1 MAKET
6 PKISAQTREKV
17 GTRYSRRLRQEGRLP
32 AVIYG
37 HKSNPVAISVDET
50 ETISH
55 ITHGAHVM
63 EIDVDGGSTETCL
76 VKDLQFGFL
85 GDNVV
90 HVDFARVDLDEIVTI
105 IVKLDLRGE
114 LAGSKKANAVMVT
127 SMQDVEVSC
136 PVRHIPE
143 AFRVDLE
150 SFDESVSVG
159 DIELPEHVTMVT
171 NADSNI
177 AHVEIKASEDE
188 AEDEGGEAAAD
199 TGDASEKST
208 SED

>member
-1 MAKET
+1 MAKDT

-63 EIDVDGGSTETCL
+63 EIDVDGGNIETCL
-76 VKDLQFGFL
+76 VKDLQFGYL

-90 HVDFARVDLDEIVTI
+90 HVDFTRVDLDEIVTI
-105 IVKLDLRGE
+105 IVKLDLRGQ
-114 LAGSKKANAVMVT
+114 LGALSTCFAVRL
-127 SMQDVEVSC
+127 E
-136 PVRHIPE
+136 H
-143 AFRVDLE
+143 DLL
-150 SFDESVSVG
+150 
-159 DIELPEHVTMVT
+159 I
-171 NADSNI
+171 
-177 AHVEIKASEDE
+177 
-188 AEDEGGEAAAD
+188 
-199 TGDASEKST
+199 
-208 SED
+208 

>member
-37 HKSNPVAISVDET
+37 HKSNPMAISVDET
-50 ETISH
+50 ETIKH

-63 EIDVDGGSTETCL
+63 EIDVEGGSTETCL
-76 VKDLQFGFL
+76 VKDLQFGYL

-90 HVDFARVDLDEIVTI
+90 HVDFARVNMDEVVTI
-105 IVKLDLRGE
+105 VVKLDLRGE
-114 LAGSKKANAVMVT
+114 LSGAKKGNATMVT
-127 SMQDVEVSC
+127 SLNDVEVSC

-143 AFRVDLE
+143 SFRIDLE
-150 SFDESVSVG
+150 NFEDSVSVG
-159 DIELPEHVTMVT
+159 DIELPEHVTILT
-171 NADSNI
+171 GIDTTI
-177 AHVEIKASEDE
+177 AHVETKSE
-188 AEDEGGEAAAD
+188 EDTGGDDAEGGED
-199 TGDASEKST
+199 GASAESD
-208 SED
+208 SES

>member
-63 EIDVDGGSTETCL
+63 DIDVDGGSTETCL
-76 VKDLQFGFL
+76 VKDLQFGYL

-90 HVDFARVDLDEIVTI
+90 HVDFTRVDLDEVVTI

-114 LAGSKKANAVMVT
+114 LAAAKKANAVMVT
-127 SMQDVEVSC
+127 SLNDVEISC

-171 NADSNI
+171 SADSNI
-177 AHVEIKASEDE
+177 AHVEIKAADDDEESE
-188 AEDEGGEAAAD
+188 GEAA
-199 TGDASEKST
+199 TGEADASAESS

>member
-63 EIDVDGGSTETCL
+63 EIDVDGGKTETCL
-76 VKDLQFGFL
+76 VKDLQFGYL

-90 HVDFARVDLDEIVTI
+90 HVDFTRVDLDEIVTI

-114 LAGSKKANAVMVT
+114 LASAKKANAVMVN
-127 SMQDVEVSC
+127 SLNDVEVSC

-150 SFDESVSVG
+150 SFDESVNVG
-159 DIELPEHVTMVT
+159 DIELPEHVTMIT

-177 AHVEIKASEDE
+177 AHVEIKADDDEDSE
-188 AEDEGGEAAAD
+188 GEAAA
-199 TGDASEKST
+199 GEADASAESNSK
-208 SED
+208 D

>member
-1 MAKET
+1 
-6 PKISAQTREKV
+6 
-17 GTRYSRRLRQEGRLP
+17 
-32 AVIYG
+32 VIYG

-63 EIDVDGGSTETCL
+63 EIDVDGGKTETCL
-76 VKDLQFGFL
+76 VKDLQFGYL

-90 HVDFARVDLDEIVTI
+90 HVDFTRVDLDEIVTI

-114 LAGSKKANAVMVT
+114 LASAKKANAVMVT
-127 SMQDVEVSC
+127 SLNDVEVSC

-150 SFDESVSVG
+150 SFDESVNVG
-159 DIELPEHVTMVT
+159 DIELPEHVTMIT

-177 AHVEIKASEDE
+177 AHVEIKADDDEDSE
-188 AEDEGGEAAAD
+188 GEAAA
-199 TGDASEKST
+199 GEADASAESNSK
-208 SED
+208 D

>member
-1 MAKET
+1 MAKDT

-63 EIDVDGGSTETCL
+63 EIDVEGGSTETCL
-76 VKDLQFGFL
+76 VKDLQFGYL

-90 HVDFARVDLDEIVTI
+90 HVDFTRVDLDEIVTI
-105 IVKLDLRGE
+105 IVKLDLRGQ
-114 LAGSKKANAVMVT
+114 LAGTKKANTAMVT
-127 SMQDVEVSC
+127 DLNDVEVSC

-150 SFDESVSVG
+150 SFDESVTVG
-159 DIELPEHVTMVT
+159 DIELPEHVTILT
-171 NADSNI
+171 NPDSNI
-177 AHVEIKASEDE
+177 AHIEVQAGEDSEDDDA
-188 AEDEGGEAAAD
+188 AE
-199 TGDASEKST
+199 GDAPAETKSD
-208 SED
+208 S

>member
-63 EIDVDGGSTETCL
+63 DIDVDGGSTETCL
-76 VKDLQFGFL
+76 VKDLQFGYL

-90 HVDFARVDLDEIVTI
+90 HVDFTRVDLDETVTI

-114 LAGSKKANAVMVT
+114 LAAAKKANAVMVT
-127 SMQDVEVSC
+127 SLNDVEVSC

-150 SFDESVSVG
+150 GFDESVSVG

-171 NADSNI
+171 SADSNI
-177 AHVEIKASEDE
+177 AHVEIKAADDDEESE
-188 AEDEGGEAAAD
+188 GEAA
-199 TGDASEKST
+199 TGEADASAESS

>member
-55 ITHGAHVM
+55 ITHVAHVM
-63 EIDVDGGSTETCL
+63 DIDVEGGSTETCL
-76 VKDLQFGFL
+76 VKDLQFGYL

-90 HVDFARVDLDEIVTI
+90 HVDFTRVDLDEVVTI

-114 LAGSKKANAVMVT
+114 LAAAKKANAVMVT
-127 SMQDVEVSC
+127 SLNDVEISC

-171 NADSNI
+171 SADSNI
-177 AHVEIKASEDE
+177 AHVEIKAADDDEESE
-188 AEDEGGEAAAD
+188 GEAA
-199 TGDASEKST
+199 TGEADASAESS